1 MSSRAQS
8 SEIPDIQ
15 PFWQRIPKFFLYPM
29 HVEPLLYIV
38 FLSLA
43 TLLGFILPAPA
54 PFDSIIVNFL
64 VWLAFVRYGYQV
76 LDQTSRGLLT
86 PNQHRRNNNESRT
99 YLPYKQYA
107 VIVIMGG
114 ICTLAA
120 ALNPLLFGV
129 LLVYCTLAMPAS
141 VMVLSVTESFF
152 SALNPLSIMGMMQAI
167 GLPYLGL
174 CAFLFMLG
182 TSQQILQSTLL
193 PRISPW
199 LFMPMVTFVGMYFT
213 LIMFN
218 MMGYVLYQY
227 HHMLGLSISDRAH
240 DKNGQTS
247 QEDDQNA
254 QIGRLIAAGELE
266 EALELAYEAQ
276 RTAPDDI
283 NAHERYHKLL
293 GMTERQDRLVSHA
306 HRFLILLLYKQQD
319 DKALALYQEM
329 RLLDSKFEPEQSQQI
344 FALAQAARRK
354 RDFKL
359 ALALIKGF
367 DKRIPRP
374 REIPEVYLFAAK
386 IFSEDL
392 HQDAHAKPILKVL
405 LERYPEHEASLEAQK
420 MLAALDRFAQINQ

>member
-1 MSSRAQS
+1 MSYRTQG

-15 PFWQRIPKFFLYPM
+15 PFWQRMPKFFLYPM

-43 TLLGFILPAPA
+43 TLLGFILPAPV
-54 PFDSIIVNFL
+54 PFNFIIVNFL
-64 VWLAFVRYGYQV
+64 AWLAFCRYGYRV
-76 LDQTSRGLLT
+76 LDQTSQGLLT
-86 PNQHRRNNNESRT
+86 PDQHRRYNSESRT
-99 YLPYKQYA
+99 YLPYKLYA
-107 VIVIMGG
+107 VIVVMGG
-114 ICTLAA
+114 ICGLAA

-129 LLVYCTLAMPAS
+129 LLVYCTLALPAS
-141 VMVLSVTESFF
+141 VMVLSVTESLL
-152 SALNPLSIMGMMQAI
+152 SALNPLAIMGIMQAI

-174 CAFLFMLG
+174 CAFLFMLMSG
-182 TSQQILQSTLL
+182 QGILQSTLL
-193 PRISPW
+193 PKISPW
-199 LFMPMVTFVGMYFT
+199 LFTPTVTFVGMYFT

-227 HHMLGLSISDRAH
+227 HHMLGLSISDRAQNNN
-240 DKNGQTS
+240 KQS
-247 QEDDQNA
+247 SPADDQNA
-254 QIGRLIAAGELE
+254 QIGRLIATGELE

-293 GMTERQDRLVSHA
+293 GMTERQDRVISHA

-329 RLLDSKFEPEQSQQI
+329 RLLGSKFEPEQSQQI

-392 HQDAHAKPILKVL
+392 QQDATAKPILNVL
-405 LERYPEHEASLEAQK
+405 LQRYPEHEASQEAQR
-420 MLAALDRFAQINQ
+420 MLAALDRFAQINP